1 MKHLHM
7 PDMGDNHI
15 LQITYHFSVYEHT
28 LVLKESELIK
38 RKFIVLKDNTG
49 DICAFTDF
57 HRYIRSAR
65 RQYARRVTDDGNS
78 RHYYVVKLLN
88 YVFFDKYHIRKLNDL
103 TVEMVSAFLN
113 DYGKALLPNDSSERT
128 KSTVIV
134 CIRTIIDFLDEY
146 IEKNKGKCRIRQ
158 SDLYKTVTTR
168 NKRGMIVK
176 KNVPTFDVTY
186 SGKIRNIFRDMPN
199 KVFEQLMN
207 LVIEKHLDILMLVA
221 LSAFAGLRP
230 AEACNI
236 RRTDSV
242 LGPGMRF
249 VIQNGEV
256 TDVIL
261 DLKKEL
267 NLRSDLKSVGSIK
280 RERTQRVYPAFL
292 EAFVKCYKIY
302 MDYMEGR
309 KYEAAYGAL
318 TVNLQGK
325 AITYDNYYQKFKKV
339 ISELIPILLSDDD
352 AEIVNYGH
360 LLLENNIS
368 PHILRHWFSVKLTLY
383 GEDVSGLMYW
393 RGDSSPESALTYLQ
407 NKGELEKQYRYVNT
421 ELFGFM
427 QWQAATKYGEARND

>member
-1 MKHLHM
+1 
-7 PDMGDNHI
+7 
-15 LQITYHFSVYEHT
+15 
-28 LVLKESELIK
+28 
-38 RKFIVLKDNTG
+38 
-49 DICAFTDF
+49 
-57 HRYIRSAR
+57 
-65 RQYARRVTDDGNS
+65 
-78 RHYYVVKLLN
+78 
-88 YVFFDKYHIRKLNDL
+88 
-103 TVEMVSAFLN
+103 MVSAFLN